1 MAALHFEISGSARSE
16 LKISETKIMSLKT
29 AARLLL
35 ISGLIC
41 GWVQTISAQTADE
54 VVEKYLAA
62 IGGRAALG
70 KLKSR
75 SMVGTV
81 TLSTPV
87 GNVSGPV
94 EVLNQAP
101 SKTRSVMKLD
111 LSGVGLGQ
119 VVVDQRFDG
128 EAGYVLDTLQG
139 NRAITGDVLEN
150 MKNSSFPN
158 ALLNYKETGSTVELG
173 GKEKAGERDAY
184 VLIGKPKS
192 GPAIRLYIDAESYL
206 PIKTVVKI
214 NVPQLGREVE
224 QTSEFSDYREVDGV
238 KIAFQVKSSSPLQTY
253 VINFTKAEHN
263 TDIDQSLFSKPAQ

>member
-1 MAALHFEISGSARSE
+1 
-16 LKISETKIMSLKT
+16 MSLKT
-29 AARLLL
+29 VARLLL

>member
-1 MAALHFEISGSARSE
+1 
-16 LKISETKIMSLKT
+16 MSLKT
-29 AARLLL
+29 VARLLL

-173 GKEKAGERDAY
+173 GKEKAGEREAY
-184 VLIGKPKS
+184 ILIGKPKS

-238 KIAFQVKSSSPLQTY
+238 KIAFQVKSSSTLQTY

>member
-1 MAALHFEISGSARSE
+1 MPISAAQKKVISRCKATTMAALHFEISGSAGSE
-16 LKISETKIMSLKT
+16 LKTSETKIMSLKT
-29 AARLLL
+29 VARLLL

-111 LSGVGLGQ
+111 LAGVGLGQ
-119 VVVDQRFDG
+119 VVIDQRFDG

-139 NRAITGDVLEN
+139 NRAITGDALEN

-173 GKEKAGERDAY
+173 GKEKAGERDA
-184 VLIGKPKS
+184 
-192 GPAIRLYIDAESYL
+192 
-206 PIKTVVKI
+206 
-214 NVPQLGREVE
+214 
-224 QTSEFSDYREVDGV
+224 
-238 KIAFQVKSSSPLQTY
+238 
-253 VINFTKAEHN
+253 
-263 TDIDQSLFSKPAQ
+263 